1 MSIPTAVTQRAEG
14 TGYIGVTGM
23 EFAVQTGFAIRTGF
37 YLTNSGTTS
46 VRMTLELDSSAHNFD
61 QTYDFISGTYDVND
75 DRRVTILAGSTKFIP
90 FDFYGLK
97 STSGPQSPIT
107 GPAGTGSYNTAI
119 NLSFIS
125 EIDGTQDRTY
135 YAGQPELGVIR
146 VNLTGYVTGHF
157 GSTSELTPAHPQKF
171 LGITGQKDDFG
182 VYYHDLRWVNPPT
195 GYYFEK
201 YKIERSTDATQNWSA
216 LTTIEIPKIDRPTT
230 LPPAV
235 GGTYLNSFYYG
246 TPTGIDGYN
255 TYSDTNLT
263 ASTDYYYRIR
273 GEHYDSSNT
282 STLIS
287 YSDWVY
293 CSGVDSFSQ
302 SVSNDVL
309 TGLVSGSTN
318 LEPGDNPDPT
328 IKLSTA
334 EKGALE
340 IYLQDGESNV
350 ILKDR
355 FETEINKRNI
365 SKSNFLDYY
374 TGVHFIIDE
383 NSTIGSSK
391 YEQLLSNSPKIPA
404 PAIKTGAVVN
414 VGPSLGSELQ
424 MNLYLKNN
432 AKIIGLGGV
441 GGNAGIA
448 KVVWTD
454 SPSSGGGISFDIQPA
469 QYGKST
475 DGGVGGNAIEIAS
488 GINNFRIYLPSIF
501 SIYAGGGGGG
511 GGDRLFAARAASQVR
526 QAKQDRDIDL
536 NTPVYLTKSENKI
549 ILDINAG
556 GKNSLLAEFDFSDF
570 AGIQTAGFGGGGQG
584 SFKSDPG
591 STYQQGIN
599 TYQKT
604 AWNETNKGNTQRAGA
619 GRSFNLNY
627 QISQGGAGGAFG
639 QYGDRAPDS
648 SFDDGLF
655 TVISSTSND
664 EVGKLGGRGGFA
676 VKSASSAYTTSNLIG
691 ALFFPNSD
699 FQPENIGNFIARWDA
714 STTVYNT
721 GTTDATN
728 GQDVETWVAA
738 AKNSALSAVAV
749 QIVGDA
755 TNKPKFYNVAA
766 SDNAVSRFNGKPCIQ
781 FDNLASA
788 VINGIY
794 NNSTDYTLTNNT
806 EAFDIF
812 YLVFPDSFGSKRQFN
827 ADNKKIRSQNLS
839 FTKFNSNNNV
849 SYLYNASSEIKESTG
864 MPNRGNNYSV
874 ETSTSENADEL
885 MPSYAF
891 VYNVAASKD
900 GRKLVYKS
908 FINNISKGAKELSNQ
923 ESFKFDINPIIG
935 ANNGTSSFSVSD
947 IIIYNKQLKNE
958 ERNAVYLY
966 LRQRAMMNI
975 NIITTEDIDTTT
987 SNNKAEDETGF
998 AGYFKLTS

>member
-125 EIDGTQDRTY
+125 EIDGSQDRTY

-171 LGITGQKDDFG
+171 LGITGQKDDLG

-340 IYLQDGESNV
+340 IYLRDGETNV
-350 ILKDR
+350 NLNNR
-355 FETEINKRNI
+355 FNQEITNRGITKT
-365 SKSNFLDYY
+365 NFLDYF

-383 NSTIGSSK
+383 NYTIGSSK
-391 YEQLLSNSPKIPA
+391 YQGGGSTGAE
-404 PAIKTGAVVN
+404 PAISTGGKVE
-414 VGPSLGSELQ
+414 VGAGIPSELK
-424 MNLYLKNN
+424 MNLYLREG
-432 AKIIGLGGV
+432 ARIIGLGGK
-441 GGNAGIA
+441 GGNAGLS
-448 KVVWTD
+448 KVTWDT
-454 SPSSGGGISFDIQPA
+454 SKQ
-469 QYGKST
+469 T
-475 DGGVGGNAIEIAS
+475 DGIQFESGTPALGRSSVGAAGGTAIYIS
-488 GINNFRIYLPSIF
+488 DTSISQFKIYLPSSF
-501 SIYAGGGGGG
+501 SIYGGGGGGG
-511 GGDRLFAARAASQVR
+511 GGDTIFAARAAALVREAR
-526 QAKQDRDIDL
+526 QANNVDDERTVYFQKVDDSVIINLTQSGGSTSIGSFSIEDL
-536 NTPVYLTKSENKI
+536 Q
-549 ILDINAG
+549 
-556 GKNSLLAEFDFSDF
+556 
-570 AGIQTAGFGGGGQG
+570 GIHTAGFGGGGQG
-584 SFKSDPG
+584 YPNSLPG
-591 STYQQGIN
+591 
-599 TYQKT
+599 KT
-604 AWNETNKGNTQRAGA
+604 HTGNAYPAYLNISNINKGNMQRPGA
-619 GRSFNLNY
+619 GRAANINQLV
-627 QISQGGAGGAFG
+627 SQGGDGGAFG
-639 QYGDRAPDS
+639 QFGASAP
-648 SFDDGLF
+648 
-655 TVISSTSND
+655 SSTFAEGTFRVGVND
-664 EVGKLGGRGGFA
+664 DANDGPNGKVGGRGGYA
-676 VKSASSAYTTSNLIG
+676 IHSRSTTYTTSNIFGTL
-691 ALFFPNSD
+691 LFSSIA
-699 FQPENIGNFIARWDA
+699 FQPSSISGFVARWDA

-728 GQDVETWVAA
+728 GQTVENWIAA
-738 AKNSALSAVAV
+738 EKNSSITDTVKIEGGSSKPTFYTDSTRTQYFNSKPSIEFNGNNSATI
-749 QIVGDA
+749 QKIVGVGDY
-755 TNKPKFYNVAA
+755 K
-766 SDNAVSRFNGKPCIQ
+766 
-781 FDNLASA
+781 L
-788 VINGIY
+788 
-794 NNSTDYTLTNNT
+794 NNDIDS
-806 EAFDIF
+806 FDIF
-812 YLVFPDSFGSKRQFN
+812 YVVFPNSFGSSKQFEN
-827 ADNKKIRSQNLS
+827 GFKTNNSSFEFSKFEDSNRVHQTLYSGGGEIQERTGMINTPSSSYLVPTQVSQN
-839 FTKFNSNNNV
+839 TQK
-849 SYLYNASSEIKESTG
+849 
-864 MPNRGNNYSV
+864 P
-874 ETSTSENADEL
+874 

-891 VYNVAASKD
+891 VYNVTAQRNGS
-900 GRKLVYKS
+900 GFIYRSY
-908 FINNISKGAKELSNQ
+908 INNILKIEYTVNNMSNL
-923 ESFKFDINPIIG
+923 SFKENPILG
-935 ANNGTSSFSVSD
+935 KYARGSTSFNISD
-947 IIIYNKQLKNE
+947 IVIYRRQLLEK
-958 ERNAVYLY
+958 ERDSVYLY
-966 LRQRAMMNI
+966 LTQRARLPLKMVTPSTNI
-975 NIITTEDIDTTT
+975 NTDTP
-987 SNNKAEDETGF
+987 NNKVEDETGF
-998 AGYFKLTS
+998 AGHILLQS